1 VQNQIKDLSGVI
13 IRSIKNPL
21 SSSSSNSFE
30 MVNPMRRAPNLGEFD
45 WDSLSKRRF
54 DTQTINAINAKVGK
68 RETNTSDIHI
78 EILGSGDQLRRNSSP
93 ESVEVVTPNE
103 HHQRD

>member
-21 SSSSSNSFE
+21 SSSNSFE
-30 MVNPMRRAPNLGEFD
+30 MVNPMRRASNLGEFD

-68 RETNTSDIHI
+68 RGTNTSDIHI

-103 HHQRD
+103 VLQRD